1 MNDTWK
7 NILISLLSALLAFAG
22 SYYIYVEQLKIN
34 KLDLH
39 KEFDENYFSKPKFPS
54 DNITL
59 TVNNEEKEQLGIM
72 KISIVNFSSKNYLDI
87 PIKIKLTPID
97 TSEFKILSYSA
108 VGEKEFYDNIKEDK
122 KMRFDGKSYDFS
134 YTVSSMNRSEKSDYG
149 LQLRILF
156 EGKGEPKVSIS
167 AKDVTIQ
174 DYDISHSPYQKNLS
188 FKASLFGIGIL
199 VIFSL
204 VVIFLMLTILGPI
217 ISWSTKKTDIKNKQ
231 KYARELFDAIKSESL
246 QMGTT
251 DEELKTFVSSMLYN
265 QQLERW
271 NSKTIISK
279 WSLGMIAPN
288 IEDYK
293 IEL

>member
-251 DEELKTFVSSMLYN
+251 DDELKTFVSSMLYN